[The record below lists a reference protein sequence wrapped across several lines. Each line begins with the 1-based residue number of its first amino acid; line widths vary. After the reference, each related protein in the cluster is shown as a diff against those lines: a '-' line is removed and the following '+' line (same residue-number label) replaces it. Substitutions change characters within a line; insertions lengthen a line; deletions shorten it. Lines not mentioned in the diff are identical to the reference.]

1 MRNWAGLVG
10 LVGLV
15 LCGIAGG
22 QEAKPES
29 TKQPVVS
36 QTARLQAAK
45 TVFVRH
51 SGGSEIPYNVIETG
65 LQGWARLMVVED
77 PAKADLIA
85 EISSPSDGSGV
96 SVSSTTMPSSTHP
109 GRDDA
114 KTTTS
119 RDLSNS
125 PVKLVVYDAKSKVAL
140 WSAMEQPKMGLKQ
153 KAREDKLVEAAQRLL
168 AKFRE
173 RVEPER
179 Q

>member
-1 MRNWAGLVG
+1 MRDKAGLTVFV
-10 LVGLV
+10 LLV
-15 LCGIAGG
+15 LCGIASG
-22 QEAKPES
+22 QEAKPEA

-51 SGGSEIPYNVIETG
+51 SGGSEIPYNVIESG
-65 LQGWARLMVVED
+65 LQGWGRMILVED

-85 EISSPSDGSGV
+85 EISSPSDGTGV
-96 SVSSTTMPSSTHP
+96 SVSSTTIPVGTSS

-119 RDLSNS
+119 RELSNS
-125 PVKLVVYDAKSKVAL
+125 PVKLVVFDAKSKVAL
-140 WSAMEQPKMGLKQ
+140 WSAMEQPKMGMKQ

-173 RVEPER
+173 RVEPEK

>member
-1 MRNWAGLVG
+1 MRNNAGLMG
-10 LVGLV
+10 LVVLV
-15 LCGIAGG
+15 LWGVASG
-22 QEAKPES
+22 QEATPQT

-45 TVFVRH
+45 TVFVRRA
-51 SGGSEIPYNVIETG
+51 GGSEIPYNVIESG
-65 LQGWARLMVVED
+65 LQGWGRMMVVED

-96 SVSSTTMPSSTHP
+96 SVSSTTGPSSTSP

-119 RDLSNS
+119 RDLSNA

-140 WSAMEQPKMGLKQ
+140 WSTMEQPKMGLKQ

-173 RVEPER
+173 RVEPEK